1 MDNEKIK
8 TRDNFQE
15 EPKELLNQ
23 ALGLALKIPMVKV
36 NRISFLT
43 ETFSSMTAQQIDEGV
58 PSDYFDIKVLDK
70 AARKVVSKGTIETTF
85 ASVAMAVPAVI
96 PGAGT
101 VAKLALVVPDF
112 SQNLGVCI
120 NIAQK
125 IAFIYGVRNFEIDS
139 DDQVDRLV
147 LLSALATMFGGGVAA
162 PVLRNLGVVYGT
174 KFSTLISKTAV
185 TKLAPRLYKWL
196 WVPLAKAVAPKM
208 APKAAMGQAAKFIPF
223 GIGVGAAG
231 IITWFTTSKAG
242 NRLIDELRKPIIDPE
257 IYEKDKA
264 QIESLL
270 NEADFDE
277 NTDWRSNRKGTVS
290 K

>member
-1 MDNEKIK
+1 
-8 TRDNFQE
+8 
-15 EPKELLNQ
+15 
-23 ALGLALKIPMVKV
+23 
-36 NRISFLT
+36 
-43 ETFSSMTAQQIDEGV
+43 MTAQQIDEGV

-70 AARKVVSKGTIETTF
+70 AAHKVVSKGTVGTTF
-85 ASVAMAVPAVI
+85 ASVAMAVPAVV

-101 VAKLALVVPDF
+101 VAKLALVAPDF
-112 SQNLGVCI
+112 AQNLGVCI

-125 IAFIYGVRNFEIDS
+125 IAFIYGIRNFDIDS
-139 DDQVDRLV
+139 DDQVDKLV

-162 PVLRNLGVVYGT
+162 PVLRNLGAIYGT

-185 TKLAPRLYKWL
+185 TRLAPQLYKWL

-231 IITWFTTSKAG
+231 IVTWFSTSKAG
-242 NRLIDELRKPIIDPE
+242 SRLIDELRKPLVEPD
-257 IYEKDKA
+257 IYEKDQA

-270 NEADFDE
+270 NEESDVNED
-277 NTDWRSNRKGTVS
+277 TK
-290 K
+290 

>member
-1 MDNEKIK
+1 MILRKIMDNGKNRTHNEL
-8 TRDNFQE
+8 QE

-36 NRISFLT
+36 NRISFLK
-43 ETFSSMTAQQIDEGV
+43 ETFPSMTAQQIDEGV
-58 PSDYFDIKVLDK
+58 PSDYFDITSLDK
-70 AARKVVSKGTIETTF
+70 AAHKVVSKGTIETTF
-85 ASVAMAVPAVI
+85 ASVAMAVPSVI

-101 VAKLALVVPDF
+101 VAKLALVAPDF
-112 SQNLGVCI
+112 AQNLGVCI

-125 IAFIYGVRNFEIDS
+125 ISFIYGMRNFEIDS
-139 DDQVDRLV
+139 ENQADRLV

-162 PVLRNLGVVYGT
+162 PVLRNLGAIYGT
-174 KFSTLISKTAV
+174 KFSSLVSKAAV

-242 NRLIDELRKPIIDPE
+242 NRLIDELRKPLVDPE
-257 IYEKDKA
+257 LYDKDKA
-264 QIESLL
+264 EIEILL
-270 NEADFDE
+270 NDIDSDKDVE
-277 NTDWRSNRKGTVS
+277 
-290 K
+290 